1 MLKTFT
7 SKHGKQTDK
16 QTEASPDNRQS
27 TPQAKP
33 VKEGERDAIVLL
45 WVGFVFF
52 KTGAHYVALT
62 VPNLL
67 ITCEA
72 QDKDTKA
79 APPCS
84 DSRQGCSCDQ
94 TWKAQPGSP
103 NYVLCPPRAHSAA
116 LQVQKNSHQASYNKS
131 HSPAACRTGLG
142 TTVQETQGS

>member
-16 QTEASPDNRQS
+16 QTEASPDSRQS
-27 TPQAKP
+27 TLQTKP
-33 VKEGERDAIVLL
+33 VKERERDAIVLL
-45 WVGFVFF
+45 WVGFGFF
-52 KTGAHYVALT
+52 KTGAQYVALT

-84 DSRQGCSCDQ
+84 DSRQGCSSDQ

-103 NYVLCPPRAHSAA
+103 NSVVCLPQSPLCCS
-116 LQVQKNSHQASYNKS
+116 S
-131 HSPAACRTGLG
+131 G
-142 TTVQETQGS
+142 TEL